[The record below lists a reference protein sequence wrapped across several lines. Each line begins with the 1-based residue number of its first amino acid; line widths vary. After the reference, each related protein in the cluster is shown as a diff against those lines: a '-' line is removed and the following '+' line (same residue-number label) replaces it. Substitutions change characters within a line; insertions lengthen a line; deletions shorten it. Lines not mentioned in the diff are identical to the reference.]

1 MFYAFLWLGGHLIDL
16 LVSLFER
23 ETQGEP
29 RETVKILLPDSRFC
43 TTVQYSPP
51 SLFFSGQAPS
61 DF

>member
-29 RETVKILLPDSRFC
+29 RETVKILPDSRFC
-43 TTVQYSPP
+43 TTVQYSLP
-51 SLFFSGQAPS
+51 A
-61 DF
+61 